1 MKGLLSDAT
10 ALTEIPMQRDS
21 SEPICNRKIH
31 EKSLKSLKSQALS
44 GGGHGTRRS
53 QKRTNVEIPRRK
65 SAVHVCTRDCTH
77 IYKCYH
83 PISASHLTVFCSRS
97 LLSFCSF
104 LPSFSSPLISP
115 SSMYRILSHMEA
127 ILLSCVTVSIVV
139 PSLLIFRNDS
149 ITSVAARLTLR
160 TPFVPTRL
168 SQRSGLA
175 VSASPLRGS
184 SCRTLLH
191 QHHPHNMPAGSDT
204 LL

>member
-1 MKGLLSDAT
+1 MRPYFGSLNDSAT
-10 ALTEIPMQRDS
+10 TREYPSKNRCNNWNFNDKFWTRCNKRALRRS
-21 SEPICNRKIH
+21 SQGQN
-31 EKSLKSLKSQALS
+31 S

-53 QKRTNVEIPRRK
+53 QKRTNVEKPRRK
-65 SAVHVCTRDCTH
+65 SAVHVCTRDCTQ

-127 ILLSCVTVSIVV
+127 ILLSCVTISIVV

-149 ITSVAARLTLR
+149 ITSVA
-160 TPFVPTRL
+160 
-168 SQRSGLA
+168 GE
-175 VSASPLRGS
+175 SP
-184 SCRTLLH
+184 
-191 QHHPHNMPAGSDT
+191 
-204 LL
+204 